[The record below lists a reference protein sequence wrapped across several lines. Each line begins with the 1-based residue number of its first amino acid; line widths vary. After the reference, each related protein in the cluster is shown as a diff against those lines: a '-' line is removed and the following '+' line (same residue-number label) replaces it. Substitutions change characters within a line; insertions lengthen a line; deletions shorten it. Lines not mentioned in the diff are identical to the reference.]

1 MIYHRGCSTTG
12 ATSEKGT
19 AYHFGDPR
27 FLVVF
32 VLLIG
37 QAIYCHRILLTRDI
51 HGDSIIV
58 SKTVCFNV
66 SVDSGFIRVGRHGMS
81 DHGVFLFYPTHMLY
95 LKDDFVLSVVIKCC
109 CLLFLVVQCNR
120 VSWEYIN
127 I

>member
-1 MIYHRGCSTTG
+1 M
-12 ATSEKGT
+12 
-19 AYHFGDPR
+19 
-27 FLVVF
+27 VF

-66 SVDSGFIRVGRHGMS
+66 SVISEFDSGVIRVRRHGMS
-81 DHGVFLFYPTHMLY
+81 DHGVFLFYPTNMLY